1 VILSSQEQTPTAW
14 AQTTLR
20 KASVRISLCVLLT
33 LCAGIG
39 LWHFCTV
46 QNNAIEVTTLNLRQN
61 METAPIRILHLSD
74 LQCKRFGEKQA
85 LLLTQIHDLQP
96 DIIVF
101 TGDLVDAFHYDSQS
115 WRELVAGLP
124 AIAPTYFVSG
134 NHEWWRGNFEEVA
147 TELSR
152 VGVHVLRNQSVDV
165 GIKQRLITIVGIEDT
180 ASVQDSE
187 RKFLDVIQKQSEAV
201 ATSDYAILLTHR
213 PEYFDAYDQTRFDLV
228 LAGHAHGGQIR
239 LPWIGGLLAPNQGL
253 LPRYTA
259 GLYTGKRTQM
269 VVSRGLGNSV
279 FPLRIF
285 NRPEI
290 VLVII

>member
-1 VILSSQEQTPTAW
+1 MCILA
-14 AQTTLR
+14 
-20 KASVRISLCVLLT
+20 T
-33 LCAGIG
+33 LCIAVW

-46 QNNAIEVTTLNLRQN
+46 QNNAIGVTTLNLRQN
-61 METAPIRILHLSD
+61 TGNAPLRILHLSD
-74 LQCKRFGEKQA
+74 LQCKRFGEKQS
-85 LLLTQIHDLQP
+85 LLLAHIRDLQP

-101 TGDLVDAFHYDSQS
+101 TWDLVDAFHYDSQS
-115 WRELVAGLP
+115 WRELVAGLS

-165 GIKQRLITIVGIEDT
+165 GIKQRLITIVGLEDPV
-180 ASVQDSE
+180 SVQQSDQ
-187 RKFLDVIQKQSEAV
+187 KFLDLIQKQSEAV

-228 LAGHAHGGQIR
+228 FAGHAHGGQIR
-239 LPWIGGLLAPNQGL
+239 LPWVGGLLAPNQGL

-259 GLYTGKRTQM
+259 GLYTGKRTKM

-290 VLVII
+290 VLVVI